1 MTNTKI
7 DPMEMMQSSIDHNS
21 YKDQNSVQ
29 STLEFLRKL
38 SKTDSLIYCNFYV
51 RFFSEFR
58 HCDYVRIVTYF
69 KDEEYDKVTKLTGF
83 SYKKLV
89 ELLSLLQKKDDDYV
103 YKLFEFCVEI
113 EKKQEWQDHG
123 LLMSLDTK
131 PEITE
136 ALAQKNYRKLL
147 NTIIKDAHIQEDI
160 EKLSET
166 KTA

>member
-1 MTNTKI
+1 MTDIKFDFI
-7 DPMEMMQSSIDHNS
+7 KLIMRSIDT
-21 YKDQNSVQ
+21 Q
-29 STLEFLRKL
+29 SEKL
-38 SKTDSLIYCNFYV
+38 KVMSILQKISQDDLVIYCNFYA

-58 HCDYVRIVTYF
+58 HRDYTKKVEYF
-69 KDEEYDKVTKLTGF
+69 KDEEYDKVEKLSGF

-166 KTA
+166 KKFN

>member
-1 MTNTKI
+1 MTNTKP
-7 DPMEMMQSSIDHNS
+7 DPIKMIMRSIHNES
-21 YKDQNSVQ
+21 EKPKFLNFLE
-29 STLEFLRKL
+29 TLTHE
-38 SKTDSLIYCNFYV
+38 DLIIYSNFYV

-58 HCDYVRIVTYF
+58 HGDYTKKVEYF
-69 KDEEYDKVTKLTGF
+69 KDEEYDKVEKLSGF